1 MLREQEKKAAA
12 GERSAH
18 HKDNTLRVVFAAAA
32 AYLVISPAVLADGA
46 GGGAS
51 ADSAAADSHI
61 YGCYP
66 GVDRDNVYIR
76 AGVLLAG
83 VSGGHVSGYIHT
95 SSQASSVCAR
105 RVPL

>member
-1 MLREQEKKAAA
+1 MSSRRKGA

-18 HKDNTLRVVFAAAA
+18 HKDNTLRVVFCSCGGLSCDKPRSA
-32 AYLVISPAVLADGA
+32 ADGA

-51 ADSAAADSHI
+51 ADSAVADSHI

-76 AGVLLAG
+76 AGVLLVG

-95 SSQASSVCAR
+95 SSQASSVCAQ
-105 RVPL
+105 RVPI